1 MLAMPH
7 PFDSALRSAASSDE
21 RRRLTAI
28 MESLESLSEATTEAA
43 RTMGFTLPTE
53 PQG

>member
-7 PFDSALRSAASSDE
+7 PFDAALQSAGSSDE

-28 MESLESLSEATTEAA
+28 MEALESLSEATTAAA